1 MALTIYLSL
10 IFLVLYLIGLMV
22 RRRIFVRDRNRMAAE
37 SRTGGRVVARV
48 NEVQPGAVKKFWL
61 ICQQYRLDAIL
72 INDQGNYYAYVNRCR
87 HMPTPLDF
95 VRDEFFS
102 DDGRYLQ
109 CYTHGAL
116 YEFASGLCIS
126 GPCKGESLY
135 RLPVQVDRGE
145 VLVGCPDGDLR
156 PMGE

>member
-10 IFLVLYLIGLMV
+10 VFLAIYLIGLAI
-22 RRRIFVRDRNRMAAE
+22 RRWIFARDRNRMEAE
-37 SRTGGRVVARV
+37 SRVGGRVVARV
-48 NEVQPGAVKKFWL
+48 DELPPGAVKKFWL
-61 ICQQYRLDAIL
+61 ICQKYRLDAIL
-72 INDQGNYYAYVNRCR
+72 INDRGHYYAYVNRCR

-102 DDGRYLQ
+102 DDRRYLQ

-116 YEFASGLCIS
+116 YEFASGLCVS

-135 RLPVQVDRGE
+135 RLPVQIDRGE
-145 VLVGCPDGDLR
+145 VLVGCPTGDLR

>member
-1 MALTIYLSL
+1 
-10 IFLVLYLIGLMV
+10 
-22 RRRIFVRDRNRMAAE
+22 
-37 SRTGGRVVARV
+37 
-48 NEVQPGAVKKFWL
+48 VQPGAVKKFWL
-61 ICQQYRLDAIL
+61 ICQKYRLDAIL

-102 DDGRYLQ
+102 DDRRYLQ

-116 YEFASGLCIS
+116 YEFASGLCVS

-135 RLPVQVDRGE
+135 RLPVQVEGGE

>member
-10 IFLVLYLIGLMV
+10 IFLAVYLIGLAI
-22 RRRIFVRDRNRMAAE
+22 RRWIFLRDRNRMAAE
-37 SRTGGRVVARV
+37 SRDGGRVVARV
-48 NEVQPGAVKKFWL
+48 DEVQPGTVKKFWL
-61 ICQQYRLDAIL
+61 ICQKYRLDAIL

-102 DDGRYLQ
+102 DDRRYLQ

-116 YEFASGLCIS
+116 YEFASGLCVS

-135 RLPVQVDRGE
+135 RLPVQIDRGE
-145 VLVGCPDGDLR
+145 VLVSCPEGDLR